1 VKSASLLRSSAVMA
15 AGTAVSRLLGF
26 VRAVVTVMAIGLN
39 YPAANAFD
47 VANKVPNILYMLVAG
62 GVLNAVLVP
71 QIVRASRREDGGKD
85 FLDRLLTVTLGLML
99 AVTVAVTVA
108 APLLTRLYA
117 ASSWPAEQIALAT
130 GFAFLCLPQVFFYGL
145 YTVLGQVLNA
155 RGSFGPYM
163 WAPVASNVIG
173 IAGLVAFIG
182 LFGGG
187 SQGEHLVGQWTPQM
201 VLVLAGSSTLGV
213 VAQALVLLPT
223 LRRIGFTFHPRFGVR
238 GVGLGTARRVAGW
251 TFAAVAVGQLVFV
264 TTSKVAAAANGRA
277 LLTGDL
283 LLVAA
288 TPSNAAYTTA
298 FLLFML
304 PHSLVA
310 VSLVTALFTRMSHAA
325 EAGDVPEV
333 RRDLSLG
340 LRTVGMVSVL
350 GTAGLVALQEP
361 IGRAMVNGAVVS
373 GQALG
378 QVAAAM
384 SLGLLA
390 FSANYLFQRVF
401 YAFEDARTP
410 FVAQLPNFAL
420 IAAGNLLSLWLLP
433 VQYIVVG
440 VGVSMSVGNVAGALT
455 AAVLLRRRLGA
466 LDGYRVV
473 RTHVRLLIAGTV
485 AGLLG
490 WAVTLPLTGYT
501 RSGQLNGAVTLLL
514 AGSLMVVVYLAGL
527 KTMRVRELDA
537 VLGPVTRRLRRSAAR
552 PSG

>member
-1 VKSASLLRSSAVMA
+1 MNTPSLLRSSAVMA
-15 AGTAVSRLLGF
+15 AGTATSRLLGF

-39 YPAANAFD
+39 FPAANAFD

-71 QIVRASRREDGGKD
+71 QIVRATRREDGGKD
-85 FLDRLLTVTLGLML
+85 FLDRLLTLTVGLML
-99 AVTVAVTVA
+99 LVTLVVTVA
-108 APLLTRLYA
+108 APLLTRLYSA
-117 ASSWPAEQIALAT
+117 DSWPPEQIALAT

-173 IAGLVAFIG
+173 IAGLVVFIV
-182 LFGGG
+182 LFGQGSGG
-187 SQGEHLVGQWTPQM
+187 QHTLDSWTPDM
-201 VLVLAGSSTLGV
+201 VLVLAGSATLGV

-223 LRRIGFTFHPRFGVR
+223 LRRIGFTYHPRYGFR
-238 GVGLGTARRVAGW
+238 GVGLGTARRVAMW
-251 TFAAVAVGQLVFV
+251 TFAAVAVGQVVFV

-277 LLTGDL
+277 VQSGSE

-288 TPSNAAYTTA
+288 TPSNAAYSNA
-298 FLLFML
+298 YLLFML

-325 EAGDVPEV
+325 GAGDLDEV
-333 RRDLSLG
+333 RNDLSLG
-340 LRTVGMVSVL
+340 LRIVGMVSVL

-361 IGRAMVNGAVVS
+361 IGRAIVNGSTVA

-384 SLGLLA
+384 ALGLLP

-410 FVAQLPNFAL
+410 FIAQLPTFVVVAL
-420 IAAGNLLSLWLLP
+420 GNLLCLWLLP
-433 VQYIVVG
+433 IRYIVVG
-440 VGVSMSVGNVAGALT
+440 VGVVMSVGNVVGAAF
-455 AAVLLRRRLGA
+455 AAVLLRRRLGR
-466 LDGYRVV
+466 LDGYVVV
-473 RTHVRLLIAGTV
+473 RTHVRLTI
-485 AGLLG
+485 AGLLAGLAG
-490 WAVTLPLTGYT
+490 WAVTLPLLDLT
-501 RSGQLNGAVTLLL
+501 RSGQLGGAVTLVV
-514 AGSLMVVVYLAGL
+514 AGSVLTGLYLALL
-527 KTMRVRELDA
+527 KTMRVRELDD
-537 VLGPVTRRLRRSAAR
+537 VLVPVLRRLRRS
-552 PSG
+552 